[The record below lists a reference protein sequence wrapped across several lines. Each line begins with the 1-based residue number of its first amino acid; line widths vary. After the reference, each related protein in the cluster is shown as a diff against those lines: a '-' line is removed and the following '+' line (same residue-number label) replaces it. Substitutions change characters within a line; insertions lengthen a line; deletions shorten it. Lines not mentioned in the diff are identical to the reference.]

1 MWDSGA
7 LIVPAMIARLFSLL
21 YRRDYTCVRSI
32 TEILSQPSFR
42 RGETDVTNLSEVT
55 QLLGPEPVLEL
66 LARDLKADHLVL
78 CDTSEEH
85 GEHGL
90 FIPQGL

>member
-1 MWDSGA
+1 
-7 LIVPAMIARLFSLL
+7 MIALLFSLL
-21 YRRDYTCVRSI
+21 YRRDYTCVRST
-32 TEILSQPSFR
+32 TEIHAQPSLR

-66 LARDLKADHLVL
+66 PARDLKADHLVL
-78 CDTSEEH
+78 CDTSDEH
-85 GEHGL
+85 GERGL